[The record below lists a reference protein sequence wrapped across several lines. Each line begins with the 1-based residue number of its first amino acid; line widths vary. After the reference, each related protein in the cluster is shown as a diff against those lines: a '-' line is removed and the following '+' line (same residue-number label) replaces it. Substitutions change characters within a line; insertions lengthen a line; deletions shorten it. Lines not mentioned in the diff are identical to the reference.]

1 MKFSSGVYFLVLC
14 VVSIN
19 AYNPITNCKSPIEW
33 LREIPGRIPVVV
45 TTITKCG
52 SEIGLNAFSK
62 TDITDAIHVIQAG
75 TTNDIRM
82 FRQLDMRAH
91 TRGSLVRVVC
101 KFVWSVQS
109 GRCGRER

>member
-1 MKFSSGVYFLVLC
+1 ML
-14 VVSIN
+14 IN
-19 AYNPITNCKSPIEW
+19 PSRTARVRLNGC
-33 LREIPGRIPVVV
+33 GRIPVVV

-101 KFVWSVQS
+101 KFVWSVQN